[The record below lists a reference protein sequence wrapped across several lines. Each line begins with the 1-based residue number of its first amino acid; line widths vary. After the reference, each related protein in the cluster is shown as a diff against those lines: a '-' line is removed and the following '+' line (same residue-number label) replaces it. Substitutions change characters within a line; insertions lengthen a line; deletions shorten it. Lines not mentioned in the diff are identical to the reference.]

1 MSWLNQNIAA
11 VYSVISLGIAVAIYF
26 AFKFKIDFLWLNF
39 WYSLPVIGKL
49 ARLSQDSTRLSSD
62 QSWTNA
68 ERTLCHDYKQFIHL
82 TTPHEFRQQLNYL
95 RKAQDN
101 GRTPLAGWLTLLLAV
116 LVVAEGLGFSY
127 LLGTWMAMEGS
138 PDVQK
143 LLMLAIVFVLCVIL
157 LYITHSAGHQLY
169 RTGLVRLC
177 EKEWRDDGQ
186 PSDFKSDN
194 VILDDDQSIDD
205 KQPKYTQCVNRVGT
219 GGNYF
224 WIIAATI
231 LIVLIAVGS
240 TQMRIKHL
248 AGELTQETTQMATP
262 FLSSGGVIM
271 PGAVSKP
278 QVEAENKG
286 TADANSDRK
295 DEGLAAFLMLAVI
308 FIATQVVAISAGYN
322 YGFAGKESTSAYK
335 NTYGFS
341 TYDSYIR
348 FCEPFIQVAR
358 SKLQTLQQR
367 LMERQSNKNL
377 RLTHTLNDYLTEE
390 QRVSFGRTQDYGQ
403 ATIQKQPKLSQS
415 TPELG
420 TDNLHARYIAIPH
433 ADRDGR
439 LKFIK
444 SIQPDSLKEQ
454 FKQQLRDKKEADT
467 KRTAELEDRELED
480 LV

>member
-11 VYSVISLGIAVAIYF
+11 VYSAIALGIAIAIYF

-39 WYSLPVIGKL
+39 WYSLPVFGKL
-49 ARLSQDSTRLSSD
+49 TRLSHDSTRLSSN

-82 TTPHEFRQQLNYL
+82 TTQSEFRQQLNYL

-101 GRTPLAGWLTLLLAV
+101 GRRPLAGWLTLLLAV

-127 LLGTWMAMEGS
+127 LLGSWMAMEGS
-138 PDVQK
+138 ENTRN

-169 RTGLVRLC
+169 RTALVRGC

-186 PSDFKSDN
+186 PGNFKSN
-194 VILDDDQSIDD
+194 NIILDDDQSIDD
-205 KQPKYTQCVNRVGT
+205 KRPEYTQCVNRVGT

-240 TQMRIKHL
+240 TRMRMQHL
-248 AGELTQETTQMATP
+248 EGELTQETTQTANP
-262 FLSSGGVIM
+262 FLSSGGVAL
-271 PGAVSKP
+271 PGDVLKP
-278 QVEAENKG
+278 QKDAESKATQDGNKARG
-286 TADANSDRK
+286 G
-295 DEGLAAFLMLAVI
+295 EGAAAFYMLAVI

-322 YGFAGKESTSAYK
+322 YGFAGKESNSAYK

-341 TYDSYIR
+341 TYDAYLR

-358 SKLQTLQQR
+358 AKLQTLQQR
-367 LMERQSNKNL
+367 LMERQSNKNI
-377 RLTHTLNDYLTEE
+377 RLEHTLNDYLAEH
-390 QRVSFGRTQDYGQ
+390 QRVAPGRAQDHPQ
-403 ATIQKQPKLSQS
+403 ATVQTQPKIAASE
-415 TPELG
+415 PG
-420 TDNLHARYIAIPH
+420 IANLLTEYNAIPQ
-433 ADRDGR
+433 ADRDRR
-439 LKFIK
+439 LQFVK
-444 SIQPDSLKEQ
+444 SIQPEYLKEQ
-454 FKQQLRDKKEADT
+454 FKQGLREKKEADA
-467 KRTAELEDRELED
+467 KLTAEQEDRELEE